1 MSLRKGTEPSAKISC
16 LHEERGFLVRVLGEQ
31 SANNDQSFA
40 SQMFLSCPRIERAPF
55 ILLLLLLLLLPP
67 LVYAETVSSAG
78 QTALPAHVDEER
90 LSSEMSE
97 SQAEVDAL
105 RTRARALASEGDI
118 LGAADTLVNALYLIH
133 REEGV
138 TTKNQIP
145 IVQQLQNL
153 AVQEDDFRQADKL
166 AHLQH
171 FLGQRADK
179 GDLPSNQTLLD
190 WYFNTAQYRRA
201 RALIEDIKED
211 ASEMDDELKQSIILK
226 EAQLARFIGRCC
238 DAEALLNLIRKD
250 DSSVDEQGST
260 STPKVASSV
269 TRQTVEALLLAS
281 RKRDGD
287 TIDQLTAQLSDSE
300 PYLIPSL
307 RRVTLPSDE
316 SIRSRMLEQQIRMRY
331 ARNQSMFEE
340 DRELEES
347 PLFFIVPI
355 DGMFPVMIEDQTGLK
370 TGPAFAADLVGEP
383 IAFLKRK
390 IKQDLPGRYQRD
402 DKLAELSI
410 SMNMTVT
417 ARGRI
422 TDLTFEKGTPGQI
435 KRLFIDIMKRVRVMP
450 RIEAGVAVAS
460 PFSMV
465 QTFRGAKR
473 QGDQA
478 TPSETVESGSLSSD
492 RAGRVEPQ
500 TTSND

>member
-1 MSLRKGTEPSAKISC
+1 
-16 LHEERGFLVRVLGEQ
+16 
-31 SANNDQSFA
+31 
-40 SQMFLSCPRIERAPF
+40 
-55 ILLLLLLLLLPP
+55 
-67 LVYAETVSSAG
+67 
-78 QTALPAHVDEER
+78 
-90 LSSEMSE
+90 MSE

-118 LGAADTLVNALYLIH
+118 PGAADTLVNALYLIH

-201 RALIEDIKED
+201 KALIEDIKED
-211 ASEMDDELKQSIILK
+211 ASEMDDELEQSIILM
-226 EAQLARFIGRCC
+226 EARLARFIGRCC

-250 DSSVDEQGST
+250 DSSVDEQGS
-260 STPKVASSV
+260 SPTPKVASSV

-355 DGMFPVMIEDQTGLK
+355 DGMLPVMIEDQTGLK

-422 TDLTFEKGTPGQI
+422 TDLTFEQGTPGQI

-450 RIEAGVAVAS
+450 KVEAGMAVAS
-460 PFSMV
+460 PFSFV
-465 QTFRGAKR
+465 QTFRGANR

-478 TPSETVESGSLSSD
+478 TPSETDALGSLSSEQAD
-492 RAGRVEPQ
+492 YDQPQ
-500 TTSND
+500 ATSDD

>member
-16 LHEERGFLVRVLGEQ
+16 LHEERGFLVRVLDEQ

-40 SQMFLSCPRIERAPF
+40 SQIFLSCLRIERAPF
-55 ILLLLLLLLLPP
+55 ILLLLLLLPHP
-67 LVYAETVSSAG
+67 SHAATVSRAS

-90 LSSEMSE
+90 LSNEMSE

-105 RTRARALASEGDI
+105 RTRARALANEGDI
-118 LGAADTLVNALYLIH
+118 PGAADTLVNALFLIH

-145 IVQQLQNL
+145 LVQQLQNL

-201 RALIEDIKED
+201 KALIEDIKED
-211 ASEMDDELKQSIILK
+211 ASEMDDELEQSIILM
-226 EAQLARFIGRCC
+226 EARLARFIGRCC
-238 DAEALLNLIRKD
+238 DAEALLNLVRKD
-250 DSSVDEQGST
+250 ESSVDEQGASP
-260 STPKVASSV
+260 SPKIASSV

-347 PLFFIVPI
+347 PLFFIVPV
-355 DGMFPVMIEDQTGLK
+355 DGMLPVMIEDQTGLK

-402 DKLAELSI
+402 DRLAQLSI

-417 ARGRI
+417 PRGRI
-422 TDLTFEKGTPGQI
+422 TDLTFEQGTPGQI

-450 RIEAGVAVAS
+450 KVEAGMAVSS
-460 PFSMV
+460 PFSFV
-465 QTFRGAKR
+465 QTFRGANR
-473 QGDQA
+473 QGDLA
-478 TPSETVESGSLSSD
+478 TPSEIDPLGSLSSEQAD
-492 RAGRVEPQ
+492 YDQPQ
-500 TTSND
+500 ATSDD

>member
-1 MSLRKGTEPSAKISC
+1 MSLPKGTLPSAKISC
-16 LHEERGFLVRVLGEQ
+16 FHEERGFLERVLGEQ
-31 SANNDQSFA
+31 SANDDQSFA
-40 SQMFLSCPRIERAPF
+40 SQIFLSCLRLELASF
-55 ILLLLLLLLLPP
+55 VLLLLLLLPHP
-67 LVYAETVSSAG
+67 SHAATVSRAS
-78 QTALPAHVDEER
+78 QIALPAHVDEER
-90 LSSEMSE
+90 LSNEMSE

-118 LGAADTLVNALYLIH
+118 PEAADTLVNALYLIH

-201 RALIEDIKED
+201 KALIEDIKED
-211 ASEMDDELKQSIILK
+211 ANEMGDELEQSIILM
-226 EAQLARFIGRCC
+226 EARLARFIGRCC
-238 DAEALLNLIRKD
+238 DAEALLNLVRKD
-250 DSSVDEQGST
+250 ESSVDEQGASP
-260 STPKVASSV
+260 SPKVASSV

-355 DGMFPVMIEDQTGLK
+355 DGMLPVMIEDQTGLK

-402 DKLAELSI
+402 DQLAQLSI

-422 TDLTFEKGTPGQI
+422 TDLTFEQGTPAQI

-450 RIEAGVAVAS
+450 KVKAGMAVAS
-460 PFSMV
+460 PFSFV
-465 QTFRGAKR
+465 QTFRGANR

-478 TPSETVESGSLSSD
+478 TPSETDALGSLSSEQAD
-492 RAGRVEPQ
+492 YDQPQ
-500 TTSND
+500 ATSDD

>member
-1 MSLRKGTEPSAKISC
+1 MSLREGTQPPRETFCCQARSG
-16 LHEERGFLVRVLGEQ
+16 LVERILGEQ
-31 SANNDQSFA
+31 STSDVGSRASPAFPSFLGIETA
-40 SQMFLSCPRIERAPF
+40 PLVLFLP
-55 ILLLLLLLLLPP
+55 LLLLLPH
-67 LVYAETVSSAG
+67 LVYAETVSGDGQIAASIRLDEAG
-78 QTALPAHVDEER
+78 PSNETTTPF
-90 LSSEMSE
+90 
-97 SQAEVDAL
+97 AEVDSL

-118 LGAADTLVNALYLIH
+118 PGAADTLVNALYLIH

-201 RALIEDIKED
+201 KALIEDIKED
-211 ASEMDDELKQSIILK
+211 ASEMDDELEQSIILM
-226 EAQLARFIGRCC
+226 EARLARFIGRCC
-238 DAEALLNLIRKD
+238 DAEALLNLVRKD
-250 DSSVDEQGST
+250 KSSVDEQGAAP
-260 STPKVASSV
+260 TPKVASSV
-269 TRQTVEALLLAS
+269 IRQTVEALLLAS

>member
-16 LHEERGFLVRVLGEQ
+16 LHEERGFLERALGEQ
-31 SANNDQSFA
+31 LANNDQSFA
-40 SQMFLSCPRIERAPF
+40 SQMFLSCLRIERASF
-55 ILLLLLLLLLPP
+55 ILLLLLLLPHP
-67 LVYAETVSSAG
+67 SHAATVSRAS
-78 QTALPAHVDEER
+78 QTALPAHLDGQR
-90 LSSEMSE
+90 LSNEVSE

-118 LGAADTLVNALYLIH
+118 PGAADTLVNALYLIH

-145 IVQQLQNL
+145 VVQQLQNL

-201 RALIEDIKED
+201 KTLIENIKED
-211 ASEMDDELKQSIILK
+211 ASEMDDELEQSIILM
-226 EAQLARFIGRCC
+226 EARLARFIGRCC
-238 DAEALLNLIRKD
+238 DAEALLKLVRID
-250 DSSVDEQGST
+250 DSTVDEQGASP
-260 STPKVASSV
+260 SPKVASSV

-307 RRVTLPSDE
+307 RRVSLPSDE

-331 ARNQSMFEE
+331 ARNQSMLEE

-355 DGMFPVMIEDQTGLK
+355 DGMLPVMIEDQTGLK

-390 IKQDLPGRYQRD
+390 IKQDLPGQYQRD
-402 DKLAELSI
+402 DQLAQLSI

-422 TDLTFEKGTPGQI
+422 TDLTFEQGTPGQI
-435 KRLFIDIMKRVRVMP
+435 KRLFVDIMKRVRVMP
-450 RIEAGVAVAS
+450 KVEAGMAVAS
-460 PFSMV
+460 PFSFV
-465 QTFRGAKR
+465 QTFRDAHR

-478 TPSETVESGSLSSD
+478 TPSEIHALGSLSSEQAD
-492 RAGRVEPQ
+492 YDQPQ
-500 TTSND
+500 ATSDD

>member
-1 MSLRKGTEPSAKISC
+1 ME
-16 LHEERGFLVRVLGEQ
+16 RVLGEQ
-31 SANNDQSFA
+31 STNDVGSRA
-40 SQMFLSCPRIERAPF
+40 SQIFLSCLGIELAPF
-55 ILLLLLLLLLPP
+55 VLLLLLLLPP
-67 LVYAETVSSAG
+67 PGHAATVSRAS
-78 QTALPAHVDEER
+78 QIALPAHVDEER
-90 LSSEMSE
+90 LSNEMSE

-118 LGAADTLVNALYLIH
+118 PEAADTLVNALYLIH

-201 RALIEDIKED
+201 KALIEDIKED
-211 ASEMDDELKQSIILK
+211 ANEMDDELEQSIILM
-226 EAQLARFIGRCC
+226 EARLARFIGRCC
-238 DAEALLNLIRKD
+238 DAEALLSLIQKD
-250 DSSVDEQGST
+250 DSSVDEQGS
-260 STPKVASSV
+260 SATPKVASSV
-269 TRQTVEALLLAS
+269 TRQAVEALLLAS

-422 TDLTFEKGTPGQI
+422 TDLTFEQGTPGQI

-450 RIEAGVAVAS
+450 KVEAGMAVAS
-460 PFSMV
+460 PFSFV
-465 QTFRGAKR
+465 QTFRGANR

-478 TPSETVESGSLSSD
+478 TPSETDALGSLSSEQAD
-492 RAGRVEPQ
+492 YDQPQ
-500 TTSND
+500 ATSDD

>member
-1 MSLRKGTEPSAKISC
+1 MSLPKGTLPSAKISC
-16 LHEERGFLVRVLGEQ
+16 FHEERGFLERVLGEQ
-31 SANNDQSFA
+31 SANDDQSFA
-40 SQMFLSCPRIERAPF
+40 SQIFLSCLRLELASF
-55 ILLLLLLLLLPP
+55 VLLLLLLLPHP
-67 LVYAETVSSAG
+67 SHAATVSRAS
-78 QTALPAHVDEER
+78 QIALPAHVDEER
-90 LSSEMSE
+90 LSNEMSE

-118 LGAADTLVNALYLIH
+118 PEAADTLVNALYLMH

-201 RALIEDIKED
+201 KALIEDIKED
-211 ASEMDDELKQSIILK
+211 ANEMGDELEQSIILM
-226 EAQLARFIGRCC
+226 EARLARFIGRCC
-238 DAEALLNLIRKD
+238 DAEALLNLVRKD
-250 DSSVDEQGST
+250 ESSVDEQGASP
-260 STPKVASSV
+260 SPKVASSV

-347 PLFFIVPI
+347 PLFIVPI
-355 DGMFPVMIEDQTGLK
+355 DGMLPVMIEDQTGLK

-435 KRLFIDIMKRVRVMP
+435 KRLFIDIMKRVRAMP

-460 PFSMV
+460 PFSIV
-465 QTFRGAKR
+465 QTFRGAKH

-478 TPSETVESGSLSSD
+478 TPSKTVESGSLSSD

>member
-16 LHEERGFLVRVLGEQ
+16 LHEERGFLERALGEQ
-31 SANNDQSFA
+31 LANNDQSFA
-40 SQMFLSCPRIERAPF
+40 SQMFLSCLRIERASF
-55 ILLLLLLLLLPP
+55 ILLLLLLLPHP
-67 LVYAETVSSAG
+67 SHAATVSRAS
-78 QTALPAHVDEER
+78 QTALPAHLDGQR
-90 LSSEMSE
+90 LSNEVSE

-118 LGAADTLVNALYLIH
+118 PGAADTLVNALYLIH

-145 IVQQLQNL
+145 VVQQLQNL

-201 RALIEDIKED
+201 KTLIENIKED
-211 ASEMDDELKQSIILK
+211 ASEMDDELEQSIILM
-226 EAQLARFIGRCC
+226 EARLARFIGRCC
-238 DAEALLNLIRKD
+238 DAEALLKLVRID
-250 DSSVDEQGST
+250 DSTVDEQGASP
-260 STPKVASSV
+260 SPKVASSV

-307 RRVTLPSDE
+307 RRVSLPSDE

-355 DGMFPVMIEDQTGLK
+355 DGMLPVMIEDQTGLK

-390 IKQDLPGRYQRD
+390 IKQDLPGQYQRD
-402 DKLAELSI
+402 DQLAQLSI

-422 TDLTFEKGTPGQI
+422 TDLTFEQGTPGQI
-435 KRLFIDIMKRVRVMP
+435 KRLFVDIMKRVRVMP
-450 RIEAGVAVAS
+450 KVEAGMAVAS
-460 PFSMV
+460 PFSFV
-465 QTFRGAKR
+465 QTFRDAHR

-478 TPSETVESGSLSSD
+478 TPSEIHALGSLSSEQAD
-492 RAGRVEPQ
+492 YDQPQ
-500 TTSND
+500 ATSDD

>member
-16 LHEERGFLVRVLGEQ
+16 LHEERGFLERALGEQ
-31 SANNDQSFA
+31 LANNDQPFA
-40 SQMFLSCPRIERAPF
+40 SQMFLSCLRIERASF
-55 ILLLLLLLLLPP
+55 ILLFLLLLPHP
-67 LVYAETVSSAG
+67 SHAATVSRAS

-90 LSSEMSE
+90 LSTEVSE

-105 RTRARALASEGDI
+105 RTRARVLASEGDI
-118 LGAADTLVNALYLIH
+118 PGAADTLVNALYLIH

-201 RALIEDIKED
+201 KTLIENIKED
-211 ASEMDDELKQSIILK
+211 ASEMDDELEQSIILM
-226 EAQLARFIGRCC
+226 EARLARFIGRCC
-238 DAEALLNLIRKD
+238 DAEALLKLVRID
-250 DSSVDEQGST
+250 DSTADEQGASP
-260 STPKVASSV
+260 SPKVASSV

-307 RRVTLPSDE
+307 RRVSLPSDE
-316 SIRSRMLEQQIRMRY
+316 SIRNRMLEQQIRMRY

-355 DGMFPVMIEDQTGLK
+355 DGMLPVMIEDQTGLK

-402 DKLAELSI
+402 DQLGQLSI

-422 TDLTFEKGTPGQI
+422 TDLTFEQGTPGQI
-435 KRLFIDIMKRVRVMP
+435 KRLFVDIMKRVRVMP
-450 RIEAGVAVAS
+450 KVEAGMAVAS
-460 PFSMV
+460 PFSFV
-465 QTFRGAKR
+465 QTFRDAHR

-478 TPSETVESGSLSSD
+478 TPSEIHALGSLSSEQAD
-492 RAGRVEPQ
+492 YDQPQ
-500 TTSND
+500 ATSDD

>member
-1 MSLRKGTEPSAKISC
+1 M
-16 LHEERGFLVRVLGEQ
+16 ERILGEQ
-31 SANNDQSFA
+31 STSDVGSRASPAFPSFLGIETA
-40 SQMFLSCPRIERAPF
+40 PLVLFLP
-55 ILLLLLLLLLPP
+55 LLLLLPH
-67 LVYAETVSSAG
+67 LVYAETVSGDGQIAAPIRLDEAG
-78 QTALPAHVDEER
+78 PSNETTTPF
-90 LSSEMSE
+90 
-97 SQAEVDAL
+97 AEVDLL

-118 LGAADTLVNALYLIH
+118 PGAADTLVNALYLIH

-201 RALIEDIKED
+201 KALIEDIKED
-211 ASEMDDELKQSIILK
+211 ASEMDDELEQSIILM
-226 EAQLARFIGRCC
+226 EARLARFIGRCC
-238 DAEALLNLIRKD
+238 DAEALLSLIQKD
-250 DSSVDEQGST
+250 DSSVDEQGS
-260 STPKVASSV
+260 SATPKVASSV
-269 TRQTVEALLLAS
+269 TRQAVEALLLAS

-340 DRELEES
+340 DRELDES

-355 DGMFPVMIEDQTGLK
+355 DGMLPVMIEDQTGLK
-370 TGPAFAADLVGEP
+370 TGPAFAADLVGEC
-383 IAFLKRK
+383 
-390 IKQDLPGRYQRD
+390 
-402 DKLAELSI
+402 S
-410 SMNMTVT
+410 
-417 ARGRI
+417 
-422 TDLTFEKGTPGQI
+422 
-435 KRLFIDIMKRVRVMP
+435 
-450 RIEAGVAVAS
+450 
-460 PFSMV
+460 
-465 QTFRGAKR
+465 
-473 QGDQA
+473 
-478 TPSETVESGSLSSD
+478 
-492 RAGRVEPQ
+492 
-500 TTSND
+500 

>member
-1 MSLRKGTEPSAKISC
+1 MSLRKGTQPSAKISC
-16 LHEERGFLVRVLGEQ
+16 FHEERGFLERVLGEQ

-40 SQMFLSCPRIERAPF
+40 SQMFLSCLRIERAPF
-55 ILLLLLLLLLPP
+55 ILLLLLLLPHP
-67 LVYAETVSSAG
+67 SHAATVSGAS
-78 QTALPAHVDEER
+78 QTALRAHVDEER
-90 LSSEMSE
+90 LSNEMSE

-118 LGAADTLVNALYLIH
+118 PGAADTLVNALFLIH

-145 IVQQLQNL
+145 VVQQLQNL

-201 RALIEDIKED
+201 KTLIEDIKEET
-211 ASEMDDELKQSIILK
+211 SEMDDELEQSIILM
-226 EAQLARFIGRCC
+226 EARLARFIGRCC
-238 DAEALLNLIRKD
+238 DAEALLKFVRID
-250 DSSVDEQGST
+250 DSTVDEQGASP
-260 STPKVASSV
+260 SPKVASSV

-355 DGMFPVMIEDQTGLK
+355 DGMLPVMIEDQTGLK

-402 DKLAELSI
+402 DKLAQLSI

-422 TDLTFEKGTPGQI
+422 TDLTFEQGTPGQI
-435 KRLFIDIMKRVRVMP
+435 KRLFVDIMKRVRVMP
-450 RIEAGVAVAS
+450 KVEAGMAVAS
-460 PFSMV
+460 PFSFV
-465 QTFRGAKR
+465 QTFRDAHR

-478 TPSETVESGSLSSD
+478 VPSEIDALGSLSSEQAD
-492 RAGRVEPQ
+492 DDQPQ
-500 TTSND
+500 ATSDD

>member
-1 MSLRKGTEPSAKISC
+1 
-16 LHEERGFLVRVLGEQ
+16 
-31 SANNDQSFA
+31 
-40 SQMFLSCPRIERAPF
+40 
-55 ILLLLLLLLLPP
+55 
-67 LVYAETVSSAG
+67 
-78 QTALPAHVDEER
+78 
-90 LSSEMSE
+90 
-97 SQAEVDAL
+97 
-105 RTRARALASEGDI
+105 
-118 LGAADTLVNALYLIH
+118 
-133 REEGV
+133 
-138 TTKNQIP
+138 
-145 IVQQLQNL
+145 
-153 AVQEDDFRQADKL
+153 
-166 AHLQH
+166 
-171 FLGQRADK
+171 
-179 GDLPSNQTLLD
+179 
-190 WYFNTAQYRRA
+190 
-201 RALIEDIKED
+201 
-211 ASEMDDELKQSIILK
+211 MDDELEQSIILM

-250 DSSVDEQGST
+250 DSSVDEQGS
-260 STPKVASSV
+260 SPTPKVASSV

-281 RKRDGD
+281 RKRDSD

-355 DGMFPVMIEDQTGLK
+355 DGMLPVMIEDQTGLK

-390 IKQDLPGRYQRD
+390 IKHDLPSRYQRD
-402 DKLAELSI
+402 EKLAELSI

-460 PFSMV
+460 PFSIV

-473 QGDQA
+473 QGDQ
-478 TPSETVESGSLSSD
+478 
-492 RAGRVEPQ
+492 
-500 TTSND
+500 TTLPKPLN

>member
-1 MSLRKGTEPSAKISC
+1 MSLREGTQPSAKISC
-16 LHEERGFLVRVLGEQ
+16 FHEERGFLERVLGEQ

-40 SQMFLSCPRIERAPF
+40 SQMFLSCLRIERAPF
-55 ILLLLLLLLLPP
+55 ILLLLLLLPH

-90 LSSEMSE
+90 LSNEMSE

-355 DGMFPVMIEDQTGLK
+355 DGMLPVMIEDQTGLK

-417 ARGRI
+417 ARGKI
-422 TDLTFEKGTPGQI
+422 TDLTFEQGTPGQI
-435 KRLFIDIMKRVRVMP
+435 KRLFVDIMKRVRVMP
-450 RIEAGVAVAS
+450 KVEAGMAVAS
-460 PFSMV
+460 PFSFV
-465 QTFRGAKR
+465 QTFRDANR
-473 QGDQA
+473 QGDQT
-478 TPSETVESGSLSSD
+478 TPFETDALGSLSSEQAD
-492 RAGRVEPQ
+492 YDQPQ
-500 TTSND
+500 ATSDD

>member
-1 MSLRKGTEPSAKISC
+1 MSLRKGTQPSVKISC
-16 LHEERGFLVRVLGEQ
+16 FREEYGFLERVLGEQ
-31 SANNDQSFA
+31 SANDDQPFA
-40 SQMFLSCPRIERAPF
+40 SQMFLSCLRIERAPF
-55 ILLLLLLLLLPP
+55 ILLLLLLLLPHLSH
-67 LVYAETVSSAG
+67 AATVSRAS

-90 LSSEMSE
+90 LSNEMSE

-118 LGAADTLVNALYLIH
+118 PGAADTLVNALYLIH

-145 IVQQLQNL
+145 VVQQLQNL

-201 RALIEDIKED
+201 KTLIENIKED
-211 ASEMDDELKQSIILK
+211 ASEMDDELEQSIILM
-226 EAQLARFIGRCC
+226 EARLARFIGRCC
-238 DAEALLNLIRKD
+238 DAEALLNLVRKD
-250 DSSVDEQGST
+250 ESSVDEQGASP
-260 STPKVASSV
+260 SPKVASSV

-307 RRVTLPSDE
+307 RRVSLPSDE

-331 ARNQSMFEE
+331 ARNQSMLEE

-355 DGMFPVMIEDQTGLK
+355 DGMLPVMIEDQTGLK

-390 IKQDLPGRYQRD
+390 IKQDLPGQYQRD
-402 DKLAELSI
+402 DQLAQLSI

-422 TDLTFEKGTPGQI
+422 TDLTFEQGTPGQI
-435 KRLFIDIMKRVRVMP
+435 KRLFVDIMKRVRVMP
-450 RIEAGVAVAS
+450 KVESGMTVAS
-460 PFSMV
+460 PFSFV
-465 QTFRGAKR
+465 QTFRGANR

-478 TPSETVESGSLSSD
+478 TPSETDALGNLSSEQAD
-492 RAGRVEPQ
+492 YDQPQ
-500 TTSND
+500 ATSDD

>member
-16 LHEERGFLVRVLGEQ
+16 LHEERGFLERALGEQ
-31 SANNDQSFA
+31 LANNGQSFA
-40 SQMFLSCPRIERAPF
+40 SQMFLSCLRIERASF
-55 ILLLLLLLLLPP
+55 ILLLLLLLPHP
-67 LVYAETVSSAG
+67 SHAATVSRAS
-78 QTALPAHVDEER
+78 QTALPTHVDEER
-90 LSSEMSE
+90 LSTEVSE
-97 SQAEVDAL
+97 SQAKVDAL

-118 LGAADTLVNALYLIH
+118 PGAADTLVNALYLIH

-145 IVQQLQNL
+145 VVQQLQNL

-201 RALIEDIKED
+201 KTLIENIKED
-211 ASEMDDELKQSIILK
+211 ASEMDDELEQSMILM
-226 EAQLARFIGRCC
+226 EARLARFIGRCC
-238 DAEALLNLIRKD
+238 DAEALLKLVRID
-250 DSSVDEQGST
+250 DSTVDEQGSST
-260 STPKVASSV
+260 SPKIASSV

-307 RRVTLPSDE
+307 RRVSLPSDE

-355 DGMFPVMIEDQTGLK
+355 DGMLPVMIEDQTGLK

-390 IKQDLPGRYQRD
+390 IKQDLPGQYQRD
-402 DKLAELSI
+402 DQLAQLSI

-422 TDLTFEKGTPGQI
+422 TDLTFEQGTPGQI
-435 KRLFIDIMKRVRVMP
+435 KRLFVDIMKRVRMMP
-450 RIEAGVAVAS
+450 KVEAGMAVAS
-460 PFSMV
+460 PFSFV
-465 QTFRGAKR
+465 QTFRDAHR

-478 TPSETVESGSLSSD
+478 TPSEIDALGSLSSEQAD
-492 RAGRVEPQ
+492 YDQPQ
-500 TTSND
+500 ATSDD

>member
-1 MSLRKGTEPSAKISC
+1 MSLRKGTQTSAKISC
-16 LHEERGFLVRVLGEQ
+16 FHEEHGFLERVLGEQ
-31 SANNDQSFA
+31 SANNDPSCA
-40 SQMFLSCPRIERAPF
+40 SQMFLSCLRIERAPFIFIF
-55 ILLLLLLLLLPP
+55 ILLLLLLLPHP
-67 LVYAETVSSAG
+67 SHAATVSRAS
-78 QTALPAHVDEER
+78 QTALPANVDEER
-90 LSSEMSE
+90 LSNEMSE
-97 SQAEVDAL
+97 SQMAVDAL

-118 LGAADTLVNALYLIH
+118 PGAADTLVNALYLIH

-138 TTKNQIP
+138 TSKNQIP

-201 RALIEDIKED
+201 KTLIEDIKED
-211 ASEMDDELKQSIILK
+211 ASEMDDELEQSIILM
-226 EAQLARFIGRCC
+226 EARLARFIGRCC
-238 DAEALLNLIRKD
+238 DAEALLKLVRIN
-250 DSSVDEQGST
+250 DSTVDEKGAAP
-260 STPKVASSV
+260 TPKVASSV

-340 DRELEES
+340 DRKLEES

-355 DGMFPVMIEDQTGLK
+355 DGMLPVMIEDQTGLK

-402 DKLAELSI
+402 
-410 SMNMTVT
+410 
-417 ARGRI
+417 
-422 TDLTFEKGTPGQI
+422 
-435 KRLFIDIMKRVRVMP
+435 
-450 RIEAGVAVAS
+450 
-460 PFSMV
+460 
-465 QTFRGAKR
+465 
-473 QGDQA
+473 
-478 TPSETVESGSLSSD
+478 
-492 RAGRVEPQ
+492 
-500 TTSND
+500 

>member
-1 MSLRKGTEPSAKISC
+1 MSLRKGTQPSAKISC
-16 LHEERGFLVRVLGEQ
+16 FHEERGFLERVLGEQ
-31 SANNDQSFA
+31 SANDDQSFA
-40 SQMFLSCPRIERAPF
+40 SQIFLSCLRFERASF
-55 ILLLLLLLLLPP
+55 VLLLLLLLPHP
-67 LVYAETVSSAG
+67 SHAATVSRAS
-78 QTALPAHVDEER
+78 QIALPAHVDEER
-90 LSSEMSE
+90 LSNEMSE

-118 LGAADTLVNALYLIH
+118 PGAADTLVNALYLIH

-201 RALIEDIKED
+201 KALIEDIKED
-211 ASEMDDELKQSIILK
+211 ASEMDDELEQSIILM
-226 EAQLARFIGRCC
+226 EARLARFIGRCC

-250 DSSVDEQGST
+250 ESSVDEQGAS

-316 SIRSRMLEQQIRMRY
+316 SIRSRMLEQQISMRY

-355 DGMFPVMIEDQTGLK
+355 DGMLPVMIEDQTGLK

-422 TDLTFEKGTPGQI
+422 TDLTFEQGTPAQI

-450 RIEAGVAVAS
+450 KVEAGVAVAS
-460 PFSMV
+460 PFSFV
-465 QTFRGAKR
+465 QTFRGANR

-478 TPSETVESGSLSSD
+478 TPSETDALGSLSSEQAD
-492 RAGRVEPQ
+492 YDQPQ
-500 TTSND
+500 ATSDD

>member
-1 MSLRKGTEPSAKISC
+1 MSLRRGTQPSAKISC
-16 LHEERGFLVRVLGEQ
+16 FHEERGFLERVLGEQ
-31 SANNDQSFA
+31 SANDDPSCA
-40 SQMFLSCPRIERAPF
+40 SQIFLSCLRFERAPF
-55 ILLLLLLLLLPP
+55 ILLLLLLLPP

-97 SQAEVDAL
+97 AQAEIDAL

-355 DGMFPVMIEDQTGLK
+355 DGMLPVMIEDQTGLK

-417 ARGRI
+417 ARGKI
-422 TDLTFEKGTPGQI
+422 TDLTFEQGTPGQI
-435 KRLFIDIMKRVRVMP
+435 KRLFVDIMKRVRVMP
-450 RIEAGVAVAS
+450 KVEAGMAVAS
-460 PFSMV
+460 PFSFV
-465 QTFRGAKR
+465 QTFRDANR
-473 QGDQA
+473 QGDQT
-478 TPSETVESGSLSSD
+478 TPFETDALGSLSSEQAD
-492 RAGRVEPQ
+492 YDQPQ
-500 TTSND
+500 ATSDD

>member
-1 MSLRKGTEPSAKISC
+1 MSLRKGTQPSAKISC
-16 LHEERGFLVRVLGEQ
+16 FHEERGFLERVLGEQ
-31 SANNDQSFA
+31 SANDDPSCA
-40 SQMFLSCPRIERAPF
+40 SQIFLSCLRFERAPF
-55 ILLLLLLLLLPP
+55 ILLLLLLLPHP
-67 LVYAETVSSAG
+67 SHAATVSRAS

-90 LSSEMSE
+90 LSNEMSE
-97 SQAEVDAL
+97 SQTAVDAL

-118 LGAADTLVNALYLIH
+118 PGAADTLVNALYLIH

-138 TTKNQIP
+138 TSKNQIP

-201 RALIEDIKED
+201 KTLIEDIKED
-211 ASEMDDELKQSIILK
+211 ASEMDDELEQSIILM
-226 EAQLARFIGRCC
+226 EARLARFIGRCC
-238 DAEALLNLIRKD
+238 DAEALLNLVRKD
-250 DSSVDEQGST
+250 DSSVDEQGAST
-260 STPKVASSV
+260 TPKVASSV

-287 TIDQLTAQLSDSE
+287 TIDQLTAQLSDSA

-340 DRELEES
+340 DREFEES
-347 PLFFIVPI
+347 PLFFIV
-355 DGMFPVMIEDQTGLK
+355 
-370 TGPAFAADLVGEP
+370 
-383 IAFLKRK
+383 R
-390 IKQDLPGRYQRD
+390 
-402 DKLAELSI
+402 
-410 SMNMTVT
+410 
-417 ARGRI
+417 
-422 TDLTFEKGTPGQI
+422 
-435 KRLFIDIMKRVRVMP
+435 
-450 RIEAGVAVAS
+450 
-460 PFSMV
+460 
-465 QTFRGAKR
+465 
-473 QGDQA
+473 
-478 TPSETVESGSLSSD
+478 
-492 RAGRVEPQ
+492 
-500 TTSND
+500 

>member
-16 LHEERGFLVRVLGEQ
+16 LHEERGFLERALGEQ
-31 SANNDQSFA
+31 LANNGQSFA
-40 SQMFLSCPRIERAPF
+40 SQMFLSCLRIERASF
-55 ILLLLLLLLLPP
+55 ILLLLLLLPHP
-67 LVYAETVSSAG
+67 SHAATVSRAS
-78 QTALPAHVDEER
+78 QTALPAHLDGQR
-90 LSSEMSE
+90 LSNEVSE

-118 LGAADTLVNALYLIH
+118 PGAADTLVNALYLIH

-145 IVQQLQNL
+145 VVQQLQNL

-201 RALIEDIKED
+201 KALIEDIKED
-211 ASEMDDELKQSIILK
+211 ASEMDDELEQSIILM
-226 EAQLARFIGRCC
+226 EARLARFIGRCC
-238 DAEALLNLIRKD
+238 DAEALLNLVRKD
-250 DSSVDEQGST
+250 DSSVDEQGASP
-260 STPKVASSV
+260 SPKVASSV
-269 TRQTVEALLLAS
+269 TRKTVEALLLAS

-287 TIDQLTAQLSDSE
+287 TIDQLTALLSDSD

-307 RRVTLPSDE
+307 RRVTMRSDE

-355 DGMFPVMIEDQTGLK
+355 DGMLPVMIEDQTGLK

-390 IKQDLPGRYQRD
+390 IKQDLPGQYQRD
-402 DKLAELSI
+402 DQLAQLSI

-422 TDLTFEKGTPGQI
+422 TDLTFEQGTPGQI
-435 KRLFIDIMKRVRVMP
+435 KRLFVDIMKRVRMMP
-450 RIEAGVAVAS
+450 KVEAGMAVAS
-460 PFSMV
+460 PFSFV
-465 QTFRGAKR
+465 QTFRDAHR

-478 TPSETVESGSLSSD
+478 TPSEIDALGSLSSEQAD
-492 RAGRVEPQ
+492 YDQPQ
-500 TTSND
+500 ATSDD